1 MEIKRILVPMD
12 FSPQADAALQYAA
25 SLAAKLDARVLV
37 VNALQEQELENRARA
52 HVPRRPVDLLFED
65 VDLEL
70 RARYRT
76 AVPEQVRRFLRA
88 ELLVTLGDAAA
99 EIVRMAENRGVD
111 MIVMGTHGRT
121 GLAHVFLGSVAE
133 KVVRTARVPVLV
145 VKESV
150 RAVAAVA

>member
-25 SLAAKLDARVLV
+25 TLAAKLDARVLV

-76 AVPEQVRRFLRA
+76 AVPEQVRRFLRV
-88 ELLVTLGDAAA
+88 EFQVTLGDAAA

>member
-25 SLAAKLDARVLV
+25 SLAAKMDARVLV
-37 VNALQEQELENRARA
+37 LNALQEQELENRARA

-76 AVPEQVRRFLRA
+76 AVPEQVRRFMRA
-88 ELLVTLGDAAA
+88 EFLVTLGDAAA
-99 EIVRMAENRGVD
+99 EIVRMAENRRVD